1 MNNEAMVAEIL
12 KRVQDKINALG
23 LQESELSSSAC
34 EVKSA
39 LPGLLILTA
48 DHGTR
53 CDSAFQCSKLN
64 ANYNVECAL
73 YKEYAVNIDD
83 YDVVIAYTLTNE
95 LLGKLANGIFDD
107 NYTRLFGKALLSGKK
122 IYVPKEEVELYE
134 YKTVAPKPYYHKIAS
149 NLKLLEDSGVVVAPM
164 EKLAEILVGGCVAD
178 CKVDA
183 KPEDKVEA
191 PEPVAVPA
199 AEPAVSSGL
208 EVTIAKRL
216 ITEGDIRS
224 NLKADRIIID
234 NKALLTDLAKE
245 LAAKE
250 KITILRDNLK

>member
-23 LQESELSSSAC
+23 LQESEISSSAC

-64 ANYNVECAL
+64 ANYNVDCAL
-73 YKEYAVNIDD
+73 YKEYAVSVDD
-83 YDVVIAYTLTNE
+83 YEVVIAYTLTNE

-122 IYVPKEEVELYE
+122 IYVPKEEVELYQ
-134 YKTVAPKPYYHKIAS
+134 YKTSAPKPYYQKMVS

-164 EKLAEILVGGCVAD
+164 EKLADILVGGCSI
-178 CKVDA
+178 DA
-183 KPEDKVEA
+183 KPEPKVEA
-191 PEPVAVPA
+191 VAEPVECPA
-199 AEPAVSSGL
+199 AEPAACSGC
-208 EVTIAKRL
+208 EVTIKKRL
-216 ITEGDIRS
+216 ITEGDIRD
-224 NLKADRIIID
+224 NIKADRIIID

-250 KITILRDNLK
+250 KITILRDKLSK

>member
-23 LQESELSSSAC
+23 LQEGEISSSAC

-64 ANYNVECAL
+64 ANYNVDCAL
-73 YKEYAVNIDD
+73 YKDYAVNVDD
-83 YDVVIAYTLTNE
+83 YEVVIAYTLTNE

-134 YKTVAPKPYYHKIAS
+134 YKTVAPKPYYQRLVS
-149 NLKLLEDSGVVVAPM
+149 NLKLLEDSGVVVVPM
-164 EKLAEILVGGCVAD
+164 EKLADILVGGCSI
-178 CKVDA
+178 DA
-183 KPEDKVEA
+183 KPEPKVEA
-191 PEPVAVPA
+191 EPVECPA
-199 AEPAVSSGL
+199 AEEPAVCSGL

-216 ITEGDIRS
+216 ITEGDIR
-224 NLKADRIIID
+224 NNAKADRIIID

-245 LAAKE
+245 WAAKE
-250 KITILRDNLK
+250 KITILRENLK

>member
-23 LQESELSSSAC
+23 LQEGELSSSAC

-164 EKLAEILVGGCVAD
+164 EKLAEILVGGCAAAECPVE
-178 CKVDA
+178 A
-183 KPEDKVEA
+183 KPEAKVEA
-191 PEPVAVPA
+191 PEPVAA
-199 AEPAVSSGL
+199 PAVSSGL
-208 EVTIAKRL
+208 EVAIAKRV
-216 ITEGDIRS
+216 ITEGDIR
-224 NLKADRIIID
+224 NNAKADTIIID